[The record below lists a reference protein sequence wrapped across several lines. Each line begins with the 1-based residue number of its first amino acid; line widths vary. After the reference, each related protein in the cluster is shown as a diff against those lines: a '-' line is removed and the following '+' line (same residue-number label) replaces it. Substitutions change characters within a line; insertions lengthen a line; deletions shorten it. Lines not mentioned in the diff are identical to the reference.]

1 MKVKNRLRKLIP
13 RQMELSGAIGGTRMF
28 VSRIGI
34 YLTFINWVMLS
45 TIFWSD
51 SEIIRHV
58 FLGSYWLFLLLGLGG
73 AVFVAL
79 LFEWVVVFPS
89 EVRFTQY
96 QWAKG
101 DRSPLYSEIKE
112 MRKIVERLEQKIS
125 EPRREVGDEKCTVK
139 N

>member
-1 MKVKNRLRKLIP
+1 MGIIRRLIP
-13 RQMELSGAIGGTRMF
+13 RQMELSGAIGGMRMF

-34 YLTFINWVMLS
+34 YLAFINWVMLS
-45 TIFWSD
+45 RIFWSD
-51 SEIIRHV
+51 SEAIRHI

-96 QWAKG
+96 QWARG
-101 DRSPLYSEIKE
+101 DRSPIYNEIVETK
-112 MRKIVERLEQKIS
+112 KIVSRLEKEVS
-125 EPRREVGDEKCTVK
+125 ELRREVG
-139 N
+139 